1 MNTKIENIWQNFE
14 EERLSKSGILL
25 KRYSAEI
32 IPDCFISMR
41 MPEKVKSI
49 AFRISNKD
57 IDISDLKDLK
67 DIKTEIIPDESHKG
81 RYLILISLLDNSLSS
96 IFAIL
101 SEDLFH
107 SVFLL
112 ESEPNFI
119 LSLQNRFIK
128 WKELFILVRSSG
140 LSPEKQIGLFGEIL
154 FLKKL
159 IAQTSQIKDC
169 LTLWI
174 GPDNGIRDFE
184 KDNCAIEVKTTK
196 THNQQK
202 VHISNERQLDTTLL
216 NDLFLFHLS
225 VEQRNSAEYSLNTL
239 VDELF
244 SIIGDNKIC
253 QNLFIRKLTNA
264 GYFEHHRTQYQN
276 ISFLI
281 REEEYF
287 CVEDD
292 FPRIEE
298 KDLMKGVGDVKYSIV
313 FSSETEKYKTNLNH
327 IIQKLD
333 IK

>member
-1 MNTKIENIWQNFE
+1 MNTKIEDIWQNFE
-14 EERLSKSGILL
+14 EESLSKSGIIL

-49 AFRISNKD
+49 AFRISNQE
-57 IDISDLKDLK
+57 IDISDLNDLK
-67 DIKTEIIPDESHKG
+67 DIKTEIIPDESHQG
-81 RYLILISLLDNSLSS
+81 RFLILISLLDNSLTS
-96 IFAIL
+96 IFAVL

-107 SVFLL
+107 AVLIL
-112 ESEPNFI
+112 ESEPAFI

-140 LSPEKQIGLFGEIL
+140 ISPERQIGLFGEIF

-159 IAQTSQIKDC
+159 IAQTNKIKDS
-169 LTLWI
+169 LTIWS

-184 KDNCAIEVKTTK
+184 KDRCAIEVKTTK

-216 NDLFLFHLS
+216 DDLFLFHLS
-225 VEQRNSAEYSLNTL
+225 VEQRNSEEYSLNTL

-244 SIIGDNKIC
+244 SMIGDNKNC
-253 QNLFIRKLTNA
+253 QNLFLRKLTNA
-264 GYFEHHRTQYQN
+264 GYFEHHRPQYQN

-281 REEEYF
+281 RDEEF
-287 CVEDD
+287 FDVKDD

-313 FSSETEKYKTNLNH
+313 FSSETEKYKTNLNQ
-327 IIQKLD
+327 IIQKLEF
-333 IK
+333 K

>member
-14 EERLSKSGILL
+14 EENRSKSGIIL

-57 IDISDLKDLK
+57 IDISDLKDLN
-67 DIKTEIIPDESHKG
+67 DIKTDIIPDESHNG

-96 IFAIL
+96 IFAVL

-112 ESEPNFI
+112 DSESDFI
-119 LSLQNRFIK
+119 RSLKNRFVK
-128 WKELFILVRSSG
+128 WKELFLLVRSSG
-140 LSPEKQIGLFGEIL
+140 LSPEKQMGLFGEIF

-159 IAQTSQIKDC
+159 IEETKQIKDC
-169 LTLWI
+169 LNVWI
-174 GPDNGIRDFE
+174 GPENGIRDFE

-202 VHISNERQLDTTLL
+202 LHINNERQLDTTLL

-225 VEQRNSAEYSLNTL
+225 VEQRKSEESSLNTL

-244 SIIGDNKIC
+244 LVIGNDRAC
-253 QNLFIRKLTNA
+253 QNLFRLKLTIA
-264 GYFEHHRTQYQN
+264 GYFKHHRHHYQN
-276 ISFLI
+276 ISYLI
-281 REEEYF
+281 RDEEFF
-287 CVEDD
+287 CVKDD

-298 KDLMKGVGDVKYSIV
+298 KDLMHGIGDVKYSIV
-313 FSSETEKYKTNLNH
+313 FSSETEKYKTNLNQ
-327 IIQKLD
+327 IIQKLE